1 MKPAPFTYH
10 RPRTLAEAARLLAD
24 TAPEDGRILAG
35 GQSLAPILAFRMT
48 KPGHL
53 IDINNVEGLD
63 LFKVEKGLLRIGA
76 RVRHAMFRK
85 GAIEGPT
92 GAFLAYVMKHIAHY
106 PIRTRGTFCGSL
118 AHADPASEWCA
129 IAALLDARLIAHSVR
144 GTREIPVADYF
155 QSVMTTALEADEI
168 LIEARLSLL
177 PQGTHWGF
185 MEFSRRAGDYA
196 LGMAMTSFQIEAGRI
211 VDPRFAVGA
220 TEGFPRRLADVEAVL
235 AGAPPTQD
243 TWPKAA
249 DLAAQSVDP
258 LEDHVTSADYRR
270 DLLRSLAQSA
280 LVQASKS

>member
-10 RPRTLAEAARLLAD
+10 RPHTLAEAARLLAE

-53 IDINNVEGLD
+53 IDINEVEGLD
-63 LFKVEKGLLRIGA
+63 LFKVENGLLRIGA

-92 GAFLAYVMKHIAHY
+92 GALLAYVMKHIAHY

-168 LIEARLSLL
+168 LIEARIPLL

-185 MEFSRRAGDYA
+185 VEFSRRAGDYA
-196 LGMAMTSFQIEAGRI
+196 LGMALTSFKIEAGLI
-211 VDPRFAVGA
+211 AEPRFAIGA
-220 TEGFPRRLADVEAVL
+220 TESFPRRLADVEAAL

-243 TWPKAA
+243 TWRKAA
-249 DLAAQSVDP
+249 EVAAQSVDP

-270 DLLRSLAQSA
+270 DLLKSLAYRA